1 MNGLTDTLYNV
12 YSAKNSSKETQESF
26 DRKYKTEDANS
37 KKFVIGRFLNFK
49 MVDSK
54 TMISQVQE
62 LQMILHGIYA
72 ERMSLSES
80 FQVSTI
86 IEKLHLGWKDFK
98 NYLKHK

>member
-1 MNGLTDTLYNV
+1 
-12 YSAKNSSKETQESF
+12 
-26 DRKYKTEDANS
+26 
-37 KKFVIGRFLNFK
+37 

-98 NYLKHK
+98 NYLKHKWKEVNVEYLIVRLRSEEDNRRSNNWGVY